1 VFEHIKP
8 IDLKAERRR
17 RLLISGLAF
26 LALLSGYLYYQFRNY
41 PEERQARRFFASL
54 QQQNFQEAYRI
65 WQPTSSYKYKDFLE
79 DWGDH
84 GLQGAVKTFH
94 VTGSTRRGSGVIVR
108 VQVNDKQNVSLW
120 VERKDKSLSF
130 PP

>member
-1 VFEHIKP
+1 MFDDIKP

-17 RLLISGLAF
+17 RLLITGIVFAV
-26 LALLSGYLYYQFRNY
+26 LLSAYLYYQFRNY
-41 PEERQARRFFASL
+41 PEERQARRFFGAL
-54 QQQNFQEAYRI
+54 QHQDYQEAYHI

-84 GLQGAVKTFH
+84 GLQGPVKTFH

-108 VQVNDKQNVSLW
+108 VQVNGNQNVSLW
-120 VERKDKSLSF
+120 VERKDKSISF

>member
-1 VFEHIKP
+1 MFDDFKP

-17 RLLISGLAF
+17 RYLITGFVFLL
-26 LALLSGYLYYQFRNY
+26 LLSGYLYWQFRNY
-41 PEERQARRFFASL
+41 PEERQARRFFAAL
-54 QQQNFQEAYRI
+54 QHQDFEEAYHI

-84 GLQGAVKTFH
+84 GLQGPVKTFH

-108 VQVNDKQNVSLW
+108 VQVNNNQNVSLW
-120 VERKDKSLSF
+120 VERKDKSISF

>member
-1 VFEHIKP
+1 MFDDIKP

-17 RLLISGLAF
+17 RQLITGIAF
-26 LALLSGYLYYQFRNY
+26 AVLLSAYLYYQFRNY
-41 PEERQARRFFASL
+41 PEERQARRFFGAL
-54 QQQNFQEAYRI
+54 QRQDFEEAYRI

-84 GLQGAVKTFH
+84 GLQGPVKTFH
-94 VTGSTRRGSGVIVR
+94 VTGSTRRGSGAIVR
-108 VQVNDKQNVSLW
+108 VQVNGNQNVSLW
-120 VERKDKSLSF
+120 VERKDKSISF

>member
-1 VFEHIKP
+1 MFEHIKP

-17 RLLISGLAF
+17 RQLITGIAF
-26 LALLSGYLYYQFRNY
+26 LVLLSGYLYYQFRNY
-41 PEERQARRFFASL
+41 PEERQARRFFAAL
-54 QQQNFQEAYRI
+54 EHQDYQGAYRI
-65 WQPTSSYKYKDFLE
+65 WQPTASYTYKDFLE

-84 GLQGAVKTFH
+84 GLQGSVKTFH

-108 VQVNDKQNVSLW
+108 VQVNNKQSVSLW